1 MKINHKYSFEPKYQR
16 NKDIRREKSYQNK
29 NSINKLK
36 LIQLQEPKEESF
48 HFLSPRK
55 TSKIKL
61 EEEDDDIYKTE
72 MANKKPLE
80 LFQDIQT
87 DIPENNKTLQIKRNF
102 NLNNYDCDNNPPIEK
117 SFVSTSFSKIIMDEN
132 ISNDKID
139 DINNSIV
146 KYNTVYTIE
155 ESKNNIENKDTK
167 KLMRF
172 CQSMMNKKNK
182 SKILKI
188 YNIYNKSK
196 KIQRRN
202 NDKIKDN
209 RKLFFNTNYINNYKE
224 GDNIYNH
231 ISFFKNLNNNKYTS
245 SFSNLKSK
253 LIKKTPRNH
262 TYINTNED
270 LKDIC
275 FESQNDNMAFN
286 KNAKISF
293 DKSVSFCNKSYQK
306 YNSAFHSARAYSSIH
321 KKPKNINNQNS
332 LYIDSSRRNNK
343 NSKNN
348 IRSFSYTK
356 FIYKKRI
363 IKMNKNKDTNNIHEE
378 NKTVRNE
385 SHFINTKLN
394 TKSFRNEKDL
404 LNTFRLNIKP
414 IKKQNK
420 NNEVKL
426 ESKKEKPINLK
437 NTNFYSGIYESLL
450 GKQKEN
456 CKNNIIIQNFNNYNL
471 NTYNSN
477 KNISPNFINFDVYTK
492 NNSNEERM
500 NKITDKSI
508 SKTKNVILE
517 IKINKRCFSK
527 NIDHKHKKLII

>member
-182 SKILKI
+182 
-188 YNIYNKSK
+188 
-196 KIQRRN
+196 
-202 NDKIKDN
+202 
-209 RKLFFNTNYINNYKE
+209 YK
-224 GDNIYNH
+224 
-231 ISFFKNLNNNKYTS
+231 
-245 SFSNLKSK
+245 
-253 LIKKTPRNH
+253 
-262 TYINTNED
+262 
-270 LKDIC
+270 
-275 FESQNDNMAFN
+275 
-286 KNAKISF
+286 
-293 DKSVSFCNKSYQK
+293 
-306 YNSAFHSARAYSSIH
+306 
-321 KKPKNINNQNS
+321 
-332 LYIDSSRRNNK
+332 
-343 NSKNN
+343 
-348 IRSFSYTK
+348 
-356 FIYKKRI
+356 
-363 IKMNKNKDTNNIHEE
+363 
-378 NKTVRNE
+378 
-385 SHFINTKLN
+385 
-394 TKSFRNEKDL
+394 
-404 LNTFRLNIKP
+404 
-414 IKKQNK
+414 
-420 NNEVKL
+420 
-426 ESKKEKPINLK
+426 
-437 NTNFYSGIYESLL
+437 
-450 GKQKEN
+450 
-456 CKNNIIIQNFNNYNL
+456 
-471 NTYNSN
+471 
-477 KNISPNFINFDVYTK
+477 
-492 NNSNEERM
+492 
-500 NKITDKSI
+500 
-508 SKTKNVILE
+508 
-517 IKINKRCFSK
+517 
-527 NIDHKHKKLII
+527 